1 MRNKKVYRYLVK
13 NPAVKTYRDLNLHLN
28 PLLADNKDVEAAR
41 VSKFLNGDKLDI
53 SAALSNAAEIC
64 HGEETEKYQQKGWK
78 LPKKWA
84 RPALAIRHEEINS
97 NARLPKSR

>member
-1 MRNKKVYRYLVK
+1 MVK
-13 NPAVKTYRDLNLHLN
+13 NPAVKTYKDLNLHLN

-64 HGEETEKYQQKGWK
+64 HGNRKTPTKTPTKNANNLSVLASNRKMPTKRVETAEKMGATG
-78 LPKKWA
+78 P
-84 RPALAIRHEEINS
+84 S
-97 NARLPKSR
+97 NPP

>member
-1 MRNKKVYRYLVK
+1 MVK
-13 NPAVKTYRDLNLHLN
+13 NPAVKTYKDLNLHLN

-53 SAALSNAAEIC
+53 SAGLSNAAEIC
-64 HGEETEKYQQKGWK
+64 PGEETENANKKGGE

-97 NARLPKSR
+97 NDRPPKPW

>member
-41 VSKFLNGDKLDI
+41 VSKFLNGHKLDI

-64 HGEETEKYQQKGWK
+64 PGEETEKCQQ
-78 LPKKWA
+78 KWA